1 MSVQELLLLLAGVFG
16 GGGALTGLL
25 AWRKDARQGPIDKST
40 AHVANSVALS
50 ETAMAW
56 VQYQDEKMKIQDE
69 KMIAQDEKMIA
80 QDEKTHRM
88 ALQISELSASNDNLT
103 ERVSRTESRLSG
115 WNFWYDDLSGRWSYH
130 REQDNPPAKPV
141 G

>member
-1 MSVQELLLLLAGVFG
+1 MSVQELLLILAAVFG
-16 GGGALTGLL
+16 GGGVLTGLL
-25 AWRKDARQGPIDKST
+25 AWRKDARQGPIDRST
-40 AHVANSVALS
+40 AQVANSVALS

-69 KMIAQDEKMIA
+69 K
-80 QDEKTHRM
+80 THRM
-88 ALQISELSASNDNLT
+88 AVQIAELSERNDSLT
-103 ERVSRTESRLSG
+103 ERVSRTESWLSG
-115 WNFWYDDLSGRWSYH
+115 WNFWYDDLRGRWSYH

>member
-1 MSVQELLLLLAGVFG
+1 MNTSLILLVLTAVFG
-16 GGGALTGLL
+16 GGGVLTGIL
-25 AWRKDARQGPIDKST
+25 AWRKDARQGPVDKQT
-40 AHVANSVALS
+40 AQVADALAVS
-50 ETAMAW
+50 QAASSW

-69 KMIAQDEKMIA
+69 KMIV

-103 ERVSRTESRLSG
+103 ERVSRTESLLSG

>member
-1 MSVQELLLLLAGVFG
+1 MSVQELLLLLAAVFG
-16 GGGALTGLL
+16 GGGVLTGLL
-25 AWRKDARQGPIDKST
+25 AWRKDARQGPIDRST
-40 AHVANSVALS
+40 AQVANSVALS

-69 KMIAQDEKMIA
+69 KTHKMSV
-80 QDEKTHRM
+80 
-88 ALQISELSASNDNLT
+88 QISELSERNDSLS

>member
-69 KMIAQDEKMIA
+69 KMIV

>member
-40 AHVANSVALS
+40 AQVANSVALS

-56 VQYQDEKMKIQDE
+56 VQYQDEKMKVQDE
-69 KMIAQDEKMIA
+69 KLMV

>member
-16 GGGALTGLL
+16 GGGVLTGLL
-25 AWRKDARQGPIDKST
+25 AWRKDARQGPIDRST
-40 AHVANSVALS
+40 AQVANSVALS

-69 KMIAQDEKMIA
+69 K
-80 QDEKTHRM
+80 THRM
-88 ALQISELSASNDNLT
+88 AVQISELSERNDSLT

-115 WNFWYDDLSGRWSYH
+115 WNFWYDDLRGRWSYH

>member
-16 GGGALTGLL
+16 GGGVLTGLL

-40 AHVANSVALS
+40 AQVANSVALS

-56 VQYQDEKMKIQDE
+56 VQYQDEKMKVQDE
-69 KMIAQDEKMIA
+69 KMKV

-88 ALQISELSASNDNLT
+88 ALQISELSASNDSLT

>member
-1 MSVQELLLLLAGVFG
+1 MSIQELLLLLAGVFG
-16 GGGALTGLL
+16 GGGVLTGLL

-69 KMIAQDEKMIA
+69 KMKV

-115 WNFWYDDLSGRWSYH
+115 WNFWYDDLHGRWSYH

>member
-1 MSVQELLLLLAGVFG
+1 MSVQELLLILAAVFG
-16 GGGALTGLL
+16 GGGVLTGLL
-25 AWRKDARQGPIDKST
+25 AWRKDARQGPIDRST
-40 AHVANSVALS
+40 AQVANSVALS

-69 KMIAQDEKMIA
+69 K
-80 QDEKTHRM
+80 THRM
-88 ALQISELSASNDNLT
+88 AVQISELSASNDNLT

-115 WNFWYDDLSGRWSYH
+115 WNFWYDDLRGRWPYH

>member
-1 MSVQELLLLLAGVFG
+1 MSVQEMLLLLAGVFG

-40 AHVANSVALS
+40 AQVANSVALS

-56 VQYQDEKMKIQDE
+56 VQYQDEKMKVQDE
-69 KMIAQDEKMIA
+69 KMKV

-88 ALQISELSASNDNLT
+88 ALQISELSANNDNLT

-115 WNFWYDDLSGRWSYH
+115 WNFWYDDLRGRWSYH

>member
-1 MSVQELLLLLAGVFG
+1 MSVQELLLILAAVFG
-16 GGGALTGLL
+16 GGGVLTGLL
-25 AWRKDARQGPIDKST
+25 AWRKDARQGPIDRST
-40 AHVANSVALS
+40 AQVANSVALS

-69 KMIAQDEKMIA
+69 KTHKMAI
-80 QDEKTHRM
+80 
-88 ALQISELSASNDNLT
+88 QISELSERNDNLS

>member
-1 MSVQELLLLLAGVFG
+1 MSVQELLLLFAGVFG
-16 GGGALTGLL
+16 GGGVLTGLL

-56 VQYQDEKMKIQDE
+56 VQYQDEKMKIQDA
-69 KMIAQDEKMIA
+69 KLVA

-88 ALQISELSASNDNLT
+88 ALQISELSAGNDNLT
-103 ERVSRTESRLSG
+103 ERVGRTESRFFG

>member
-69 KMIAQDEKMIA
+69 KLVAQDEKLVA

-88 ALQISELSASNDNLT
+88 ALQISELSAGNDNLT

>member
-1 MSVQELLLLLAGVFG
+1 MSVQELLLILAAVFG
-16 GGGALTGLL
+16 GGGVLTGLL
-25 AWRKDARQGPIDKST
+25 AWRKDARQGPIDRST
-40 AHVANSVALS
+40 AQVANSVALS

-69 KMIAQDEKMIA
+69 K
-80 QDEKTHRM
+80 THRM
-88 ALQISELSASNDNLT
+88 AVQISELSERNDSLT
-103 ERVSRTESRLSG
+103 ERVGRTESRLSG
-115 WNFWYDDLSGRWSYH
+115 WNFWYDDLRGRWSYH

>member
-1 MSVQELLLLLAGVFG
+1 MSVQELLLILAAVFG
-16 GGGALTGLL
+16 GGGVLTGLL
-25 AWRKDARQGPIDKST
+25 AWRKDARQGPIDRST
-40 AHVANSVALS
+40 AQVANSVALS

-69 KMIAQDEKMIA
+69 KMKV
-80 QDEKTHRM
+80 QDEKTHGM

-115 WNFWYDDLSGRWSYH
+115 WNFWYDDLRGRWSYH

>member
-1 MSVQELLLLLAGVFG
+1 MSVQELLLILAAVFG
-16 GGGALTGLL
+16 GGGVLTGLL

-69 KMIAQDEKMIA
+69 KLVA

-88 ALQISELSASNDNLT
+88 ALQISELSAGNDNLT

>member
-56 VQYQDEKMKIQDE
+56 VQYQDEKMKIQDA
-69 KMIAQDEKMIA
+69 KMIV

-103 ERVSRTESRLSG
+103 ERVSRTESSLSG
-115 WNFWYDDLSGRWSYH
+115 WNFWYDDLHGRWSYH

>member
-1 MSVQELLLLLAGVFG
+1 MSVHELLLLLAGVFG

-56 VQYQDEKMKIQDE
+56 VQYQDEKMKVQDE
-69 KMIAQDEKMIA
+69 KLMV

-88 ALQISELSASNDNLT
+88 ALQISELSAGNDNLT

>member
-16 GGGALTGLL
+16 GGGVLTGLL

-40 AHVANSVALS
+40 AHVANSVALR

-69 KMIAQDEKMIA
+69 TMIV

>member
-1 MSVQELLLLLAGVFG
+1 MSVEELLLLLAGVFG

-69 KMIAQDEKMIA
+69 KMIAQDEK
-80 QDEKTHRM
+80 THRM

>member
-1 MSVQELLLLLAGVFG
+1 MSVQEILLLLAGVFG

-69 KMIAQDEKMIA
+69 KLVA

-115 WNFWYDDLSGRWSYH
+115 WNFWYDDLRGRWSYH